1 MDNQRL
7 YGMYKLLILMK
18 SGTGFDE
25 KWVLYSLDEGSTV
38 YLAVESVPEL
48 FAAKNGKE
56 VAKFSHEGKGEI

>member
-1 MDNQRL
+1 
-7 YGMYKLLILMK
+7 MK